1 MISQDF
7 FVCARAKL
15 SLAKV
20 NDFLDYC
27 GNFKHRQ
34 TEFTV
39 FFRTRNGKQ
48 LKTLRGRFQM
58 EIHQCNVVMHQ
69 LSEIGPIMHF
79 GAVSA
84 LVISEPSAIKSN
96 AVLVQVAAL

>member
-1 MISQDF
+1 
-7 FVCARAKL
+7 
-15 SLAKV
+15 
-20 NDFLDYC
+20 
-27 GNFKHRQ
+27 
-34 TEFTV
+34 
-39 FFRTRNGKQ
+39 
-48 LKTLRGRFQM
+48 M

-84 LVISEPSAIKSN
+84 LVISEPSASKSN